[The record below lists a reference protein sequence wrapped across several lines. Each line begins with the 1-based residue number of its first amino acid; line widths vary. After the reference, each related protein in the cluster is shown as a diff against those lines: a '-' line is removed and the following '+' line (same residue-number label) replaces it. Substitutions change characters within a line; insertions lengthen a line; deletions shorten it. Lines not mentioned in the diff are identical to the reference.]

1 MATKSVDDLDMG
13 GKGRFYNP
21 RSLAGGLTF
30 KGSRHLENGLFGMDF
45 KQPQYGLKDWRK
57 KIEFEF
63 KKSVFFF
70 ENLLVCLGSNIL
82 AEKTNGNIVQTTLF
96 QDKLVDGVNSSLIKI
111 DGVPKR
117 YSPTFS
123 AMTPSS
129 LDRNYTTLT
138 DAKGNRYFIPNSSRS
153 MLKVRVENQI
163 SKTDNG
169 KKKTSGHYGTAWF
182 EHDKSHSDYEYAV
195 LIPTTSNDSQL
206 ADGISTAQETLGSE
220 IYRVLKRDPTAHVVQ
235 FLPSKQLA
243 GPDLN
248 FPLTGYVM
256 FAAAKSLP
264 LDGPV
269 EAVNEDN
276 CLVMAEET
284 EDAIYLSIS
293 SPDLN
298 LNTKGG
304 PLHGSN
310 DVGVE
315 LLYQSSS
322 QEREIDVTLKKTVDT
337 TTNDVKV
344 HGKPDAYDAIVKV
357 DDEGKIVRFL
367 NLKNGFS
374 VEVKLKKKKKNI
386 VS

>member
-1 MATKSVDDLDMG
+1 MATKSLDELDMG

-30 KGSRHLENGLFGMDF
+30 KGSRDLENGLFGMDF
-45 KQPQYGLKDWRK
+45 EQPQYGLKDWRK
-57 KIEFEF
+57 KITFKF

-82 AEKTNGNIVQTTLF
+82 AEETNGNVVQTTVF

-111 DGVPKR
+111 NGVPKR
-117 YSPTFS
+117 YLPTFS
-123 AMTPSS
+123 AVTPSS
-129 LDRNYTTLT
+129 LHRNYTTLT
-138 DAKGNRYFIPNSSRS
+138 DAKGNHYYIPNSSRS
-153 MLKVRVENQI
+153 MLKVHVQKQH

-169 KKKTSGHYGTAWF
+169 KRKTSGHYGTAWF
-182 EHDKSHSDYEYAV
+182 QHDKSHPDYEYAV

-206 ADGISTAQETLGSE
+206 TDGFLTAQETVGSE
-220 IYRVLKRDPTAHVVQ
+220 IYKVLKRDSTVHVVQ
-235 FLPSKQLA
+235 FLRSKQLA
-243 GPDLN
+243 GSDLN
-248 FPLTGYVM
+248 YPLTGYVI

-284 EDAIYLSIS
+284 EDAIYLSIC

-298 LNTKGG
+298 LSTKAGR
-304 PLHGSN
+304 LYRSN

-315 LLYQSSS
+315 LLYQSTST
-322 QEREIDVTLKKTVDT
+322 EREIDVTLKKPVET
-337 TTNDVKV
+337 TTNDVTV
-344 HGKPDAYDAIVKV
+344 HGNPDSYDAIVKV

-374 VEVKLKKKKKNI
+374 VEVKLTKKK
-386 VS
+386 